1 MKIVWLTDKIL
12 IFNLIIISFSV
23 LGIILPTSLDISA
36 LSSKTITGSEYDT
49 HERYTVRWHEPTHA
63 FAFVAYNICSEK
75 YEQCFDIWGQGNY
88 NHEFNEVTGQGNYEK
103 YKEKPGIVM
112 ESSWWRAD
120 DFISA
125 SDTHVVFRAQPAVT
139 GPGVAGFIV
148 IQVFEGKTSD
158 TGRICVYGNLF
169 DKQYPSSEAEADCT
183 NDAFVKI
190 EPAG

>member
-1 MKIVWLTDKIL
+1 LAIKISLLVL
-12 IFNLIIISFSV
+12 LIIVHSV
-23 LGIILPTSLDISA
+23 PSVIMLKSSEISA
-36 LSSKTITGSEYDT
+36 LSSNESISLSGYDL
-49 HERYTVRWHEPTHA
+49 HERYTVRWHEPTNT
-63 FAFVAYNICSEK
+63 FAIAAYNVCSET
-75 YEQCFDIWGQGNY
+75 YEQCFDIWGGGNY
-88 NHEFNEVTGQGNYEK
+88 NYKFNEVTAQGNYEK
-103 YKEKPGIVM
+103 YKEKPGIVL
-112 ESSWWRAD
+112 ESGWWRAD

-183 NDAFVKI
+183 DNAYVKI
-190 EPAG
+190 ESVG